1 MWNSW
6 SGRVRKWKISPI
18 ILKAGWDDKQIKSAV
33 KLTGNHISPR
43 GFPGGSDSKVSA
55 CNMGDS
61 GLTPGWGRSPGEG
74 NVNPLQ
80 YSCLEFQ
87 EQRSLAGYSPWS
99 HKESDMSE
107 QLTLPFIFQYFQ
119 ITLLLA
125 AAAKSLQSCP
135 TLCDPIEGSPP
146 GSPVPGILQARTLE
160 WK

>member
-1 MWNSW
+1 MQGMSCMWNSW

-99 HKESDMSE
+99 RKESDMSE
-107 QLTLPFIFQYFQ
+107 QLTLPFIF
-119 ITLLLA
+119 LWNN
-125 AAAKSLQSCP
+125 AAKRCHNNPFFGWPCFLISLVDKKPC
-135 TLCDPIEGSPP
+135 SP
-146 GSPVPGILQARTLE
+146 
-160 WK
+160 